1 MTDLVLA
8 AQHGIAMAPDVSV
21 GHVLAQMVLWLGVIV
36 VALFGLSKLAR
47 RRKGTGPRAAKVPRA
62 KSGDLAVVGRRPVG
76 KGQWIAVV
84 EAEGQRFLVGITG
97 AGFTPLGELR
107 GDTPGAEEPAASL
120 EALFAED
127 QGERPRNLLE
137 RARAATVRR

>member
-8 AQHGIAMAPDVSV
+8 VQHGAAMAPDVSV
-21 GHVLAQMVLWLGVIV
+21 GHLLVQMVLWLAVIV
-36 VALFGLSKLAR
+36 LALYGLSRLAR
-47 RRKGTGPRAAKVPRA
+47 RTKGA
-62 KSGDLAVVGRRPVG
+62 GRRITKASGVTSGRLVVVSRQPVG

-84 EAEGQRFLVGITG
+84 EAEGQRFVVGISG

-107 GDTPGAEEPAASL
+107 GDAPRGEAPATSL
-120 EALFAED
+120 EPLFSER
-127 QGERPRNLLE
+127 QGERPSSLLD

>member
-8 AQHGIAMAPDVSV
+8 AQHGTAMAPDVSV
-21 GHVLAQMVLWLGVIV
+21 GHLLVQMVLWLGVIV
-36 VALFGLSKLAR
+36 VALYGLSRIAR
-47 RRKGTGPRAAKVPRA
+47 RTKGAGRRAARA
-62 KSGDLAVVGRRPVG
+62 SGVKSGRLDVVSRQPVG

-84 EAEGQRFLVGITG
+84 VAEGQRFVVGISG

-107 GDTPGAEEPAASL
+107 GDAPRDEEPAASL
-120 EALFAED
+120 GSLFPEG
-127 QGERPRNLLE
+127 QGDHPRSLLD